1 MNRTR
6 LVFITFIG
14 VTLLI
19 IILGVIRIS
28 GRKEPGPSRTGTDD
42 KPPPNTVLLTIV
54 SSSTKR
60 DWLNQVIEQF
70 NHEKHTTADGKPIVI
85 DTDEVHY
92 TTSGGSMNDILKGD
106 SLPVVWSPGDSSWVD
121 LINNNWQQRE
131 NKPIISQECS
141 PTVYAP
147 IGFAMWRPMAEAL
160 GWPDNPIGWDTIVE
174 LAADPNG
181 WASYGHPEWGR
192 FTFGHTHPAYSN
204 TGLLAMTSFVYGIA
218 GSDALTGA
226 EVYQPKIERA
236 MRILEQNT
244 AKYGRQSSAL
254 FNLMVEQGASYV
266 HAIAASE
273 ETTIRY
279 NIEHRDTLRF
289 PLAFIFPSGGTIWAD
304 HPYCILDNAD
314 WVSDEQVEA
323 AAIFRDYI
331 LEPSQQALAI
341 GNRLRPTDTS
351 ISLHAPLNL
360 DNGTDPRVNLSNSI
374 RLPSPDEEI
383 SGAVIDLFLITKR
396 KATIIIVIDV
406 SGSMQGDKIRT
417 ATAATVEFLD
427 RLAADD
433 EVAVLTF
440 DQDVVTLSEPGLV
453 RDVVETLSPRVS
465 TLTAGGNTALYNAV
479 CQAASLAGE
488 LKEEDDAQGE
498 SRLYGIVLLSDGQD
512 TVGQPSENWM
522 FANCL
527 PASAEVEGFKIFPI
541 AFGEEA
547 DERLLK
553 RLALATGGRLF
564 TAEPNSIDKVYDS
577 ISAEQ

>member
-6 LVFITFIG
+6 LVFITFIS

-19 IILGVIRIS
+19 IILGVIRI
-28 GRKEPGPSRTGTDD
+28 PGTKGPDPSNTGTDSD
-42 KPPPNTVLLTIV
+42 NLFSNTVSLSIV
-54 SSSTKR
+54 SSSTKE

-70 NHEKHTTADGKPIVI
+70 NHEKHTTADGKSIVVS
-85 DTDEVHY
+85 EVRH
-92 TTSGGSMNDILKGD
+92 TTSGDSMNDILKGD

-121 LINNNWQQRE
+121 LINSNWQQRE
-131 NKPIISQECS
+131 NRPIISQECS

-181 WASYGHPEWGR
+181 WASYGHPEWGQ

-218 GSDALTGA
+218 GSDTLTGA
-226 EVYQPKIERA
+226 EVYQPEIEKA

-244 AKYGRQSSAL
+244 AKYGRQSSGL

-279 NIEHRDTLRF
+279 NIEHRDELRF

-323 AAIFRDYI
+323 AAIFRDYL

-374 RLPSPDEEI
+374 RLPSPDEEM
-383 SGAVIDLFLITKR
+383 SEAVVDLFMTTKR

-406 SGSMQGDKIRT
+406 SGSMQGHKIRT

-427 RLAADD
+427 RLAPDD

-440 DQDVVTLSEPGLV
+440 NQDVVTLSEPGLV

-512 TVGQPSENWM
+512 TVGKPSENWM

-564 TAEPNSIDKVYDS
+564 TAEPNSIDNVYLS